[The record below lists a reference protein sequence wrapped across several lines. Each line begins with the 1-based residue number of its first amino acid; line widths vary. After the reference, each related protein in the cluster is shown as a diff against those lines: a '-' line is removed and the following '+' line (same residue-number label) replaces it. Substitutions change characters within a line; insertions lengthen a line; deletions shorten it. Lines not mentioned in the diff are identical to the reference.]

1 MMVFIGTIS
10 IKGYVMVFMKIVSTK
25 RRYAMVFLCRFLLLK
40 LIISM
45 KRGYVYVWGMGKK
58 CVSFA
63 GMLFE
68 V

>member
-45 KRGYVYVWGMGKK
+45 KGVMCMLGGWVKVCEFCGYA
-58 CVSFA
+58 F
-63 GMLFE
+63 
-68 V
+68 

>member
-1 MMVFIGTIS
+1 MMVFIGIIS

-45 KRGYVYVWGMGKK
+45 KRGYVYVWGMGKS
-58 CVSFA
+58 V
-63 GMLFE
+63 
-68 V
+68 